1 MKYSDMEVVSISF
14 LILRK
19 SPPSFSSTARRIGQ
33 DAISTLFLKT
43 AKWPVEQSCQDAIS
57 TIAAKAPYQ

>member
-1 MKYSDMEVVSISF
+1 MV
-14 LILRK
+14 
-19 SPPSFSSTARRIGQ
+19 TARRIGQ

-43 AKWPVEQSCQDAIS
+43 AKWPVEQSFQDAIS